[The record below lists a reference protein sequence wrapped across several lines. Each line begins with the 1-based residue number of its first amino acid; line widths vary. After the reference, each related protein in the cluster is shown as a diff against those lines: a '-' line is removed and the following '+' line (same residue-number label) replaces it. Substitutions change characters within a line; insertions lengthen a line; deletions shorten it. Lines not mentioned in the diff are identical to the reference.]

1 MNPESCILFEN
12 CECPLCPL
20 DVDFNQVWY
29 SENEICKNPDFH
41 IIGNSMKKLRRKAA
55 QGYFTLQMLNRD
67 FIVRKGTEGADPD
80 LSDSVKDSWEEY
92 QKEENKWLRRHSE
105 ISKERS
111 DNLKLRGKSLADSR
125 KFIQKVPSDNSFS
138 EMVDSEGTITSL
150 SPQSPQ
156 KSVENGGVGK

>member
-1 MNPESCILFEN
+1 MNPDNCTLHQN

-20 DVDFNQVWY
+20 EEDSNQVWY
-29 SENEICKNPDFH
+29 SEDEICKNPDFH
-41 IIGNSMKKLRRKAA
+41 IIGNSMKKLKKKAA

-80 LSDSVKDSWEEY
+80 IPDSIKDPWGEY
-92 QKEENKWLRRHSE
+92 QEREKTWLRRHPE
-105 ISKERS
+105 ISKARS

-138 EMVDSEGTITSL
+138 ETVDLEGVTTSL

-156 KSVENGGVGK
+156 KSIENGGIGK